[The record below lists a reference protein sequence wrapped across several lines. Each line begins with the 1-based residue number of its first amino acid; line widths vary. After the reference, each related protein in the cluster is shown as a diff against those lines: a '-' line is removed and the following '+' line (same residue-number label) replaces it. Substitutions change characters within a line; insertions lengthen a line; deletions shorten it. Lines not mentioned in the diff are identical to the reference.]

1 MDTSLDRF
9 YSKAFSLKLRIE
21 ELFISKVAYSV
32 LNALIYMKSKN
43 FMHRDI
49 KPSNIL
55 INKTGQIKVCD
66 FGISGLMNDSVN
78 FTYQGSQLYMPVRF
92 ISQI

>member
-9 YSKAFSLKLRIE
+9 YSKMFAENISVP

-32 LNALIYMKSKN
+32 LSALDYMKKLKL
-43 FMHRDI
+43 MHRDI

-55 INKTGQIKVCD
+55 LNATGEIKVCD
-66 FGISGLMNDSVN
+66 FGISGFTTNSVCTT
-78 FTYQGSQLYMPVRF
+78 FKGF
-92 ISQI
+92 F